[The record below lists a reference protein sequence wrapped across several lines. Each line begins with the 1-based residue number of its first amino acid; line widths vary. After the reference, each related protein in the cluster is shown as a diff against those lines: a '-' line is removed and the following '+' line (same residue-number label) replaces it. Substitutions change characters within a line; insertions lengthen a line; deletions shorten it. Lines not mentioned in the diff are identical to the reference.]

1 MNDSATDS
9 MPLNQKAAEQIIR
22 MFNVGFNSALL
33 YGGDHP
39 TTIKNAGPFISLL
52 IKELEQVP
60 LISIIIDRESLF
72 LDEYCSDKIINPK
85 RIITQFTKSSI
96 QSVSFER
103 GVREND
109 ILEFLKYAG
118 DIKTIHSAEQIASAL
133 KSSGCHGIRL
143 NHIHYG
149 KITSDE
155 TLISKNAAAS
165 QNIPGATLSKQA
177 VDEIERIISLAKLV
191 EQPQETADALKKSM
205 NNDNDATAAVNAISK
220 ISTEIKNAEPQ
231 SVESLLNAVF
241 ELKMD
246 LSEALAAQKLTGKI
260 LASADP
266 VQKQM
271 DNLTCEVLVKL
282 VKEEYSNGDVSLK
295 RLAQI
300 IRRMMPETS
309 ELKRVL
315 PLLKSTLLSE
325 GMSLSDYLQ
334 LLRLIDLEIE
344 SESLVTI
351 LDDAAAGIG
360 ATADEVVKAI
370 KAQPG
375 DAAKL
380 MFLAAEIRHGTEQ
393 DDAQL
398 SNMLTEYV
406 EKVSSSIAL
415 DSKEISGPQGS
426 QVLGKII
433 SHVEDQLVNKL
444 KVYGIDEPVLH
455 QIKAQLEKRFNS
467 TIENTATQWMLS
479 NVAEN
484 GFEPTDLIKKMSAF
498 MGSEQLSTIKDP
510 LVEALVSRG
519 FEKDQ
524 IDKFMK
530 ELSVHISAGKKIIL
544 PANVLS
550 SNNMMF
556 LLNREIKQHLR
567 FNTPFSTL
575 FVSIYKILTDDGN
588 LRTPQQEEISELIP
602 ALFTIVKKLLRDID
616 LIGTLGGK
624 DESSVFAILT
634 LTAEDGAKVVRNR
647 IINHIN
653 SIKFTLQCKKINL
666 ITIISITSPV
676 NDATIN
682 LNTFLD
688 LARKNHNYEYSRM
701 QSS

>member
-1 MNDSATDS
+1 MSDPAKDRNA
-9 MPLNQKAAEQIIR
+9 LNQKAAEQIIR

-39 TTIKNAGPFISLL
+39 TTIKNAAPFISLL

-60 LISIIIDRESLF
+60 LISIIIDRDSLF
-72 LDEYCSDKIINPK
+72 LDEFCSDKIINPK
-85 RIITQFTKSSI
+85 RIIAQFTKSSI
-96 QSVSFER
+96 QSVSFEC

-118 DIKTIHSAEQIASAL
+118 DIKTIHSAEQIISAL
-133 KSSGCHGIRL
+133 KCSGCHGIRL
-143 NHIHYG
+143 NHIRYG

-155 TLISKNAAAS
+155 TLISKNAANS
-165 QNIPGATLSKQA
+165 QNTPGTTLSKQA

-191 EQPQETADALKKSM
+191 EQPQETADALKNSIT
-205 NNDNDATAAVNAISK
+205 NELGATAAVNAISK
-220 ISTEIKNAEPQ
+220 MSADIRNAEPQ

-241 ELKMD
+241 ELKID
-246 LSEALAAQKLTGKI
+246 LSEALATQKLTGKI

-315 PLLKSTLLSE
+315 PLLKNTLLSE

-344 SESLVTI
+344 SESLATI

-360 ATADEVVKAI
+360 VTADEVVKAI

-393 DDAQL
+393 DDVQL

-426 QVLGKII
+426 KVLGKII

-455 QIKAQLEKRFNS
+455 QVKAQLEQRFNA

-479 NVAEN
+479 SVAEN
-484 GFEPTDLIKKMSAF
+484 GLEPVDLIKKMSAF
-498 MGSEQLSTIKDP
+498 MGTEQLSTIKDP
-510 LVEALVSRG
+510 LVEALISRG

-530 ELSVHISAGKKIIL
+530 ELSAHISAGKKIML
-544 PANVLS
+544 PTNVLS

-575 FVSIYKILTDDGN
+575 FISIYKILTHNGT
-588 LRTPQQEEISELIP
+588 LRTPQQEEVTEIIP
-602 ALFTIVKKLLRDID
+602 VLFTIIKKLLRDID

-624 DESSVFAILT
+624 DEFSVFAILT

-653 SIKFTLQCKKINL
+653 SIQITLQNQKIK
-666 ITIISITSPV
+666 IIPVISTTSPV
-676 NDATIN
+676 NDRNIN

-688 LARKNHNYEYSRM
+688 LARKNHNNEYSRM